1 MHLICCQYKE
11 PRFFPE
17 VQHPPK
23 QETSSCIMINEPTLT
38 LKNEEMSYIHITPAN
53 QNELA
58 VLLRTKT
65 KQKDIAILLG
75 KHRTSIWRE
84 KKRNGGKGK
93 YSSRKAKEKT
103 TNRQVLAHSKQQK
116 IKNNSWLRNYVVKKL
131 KKRWSPEQISGRL
144 KLKYPDDRKKHIG
157 KDCIYKYI
165 YEERKDLVKF
175 LRCQKG
181 NYRRRYG
188 TRIREKAREE
198 AKKKRIDTRPKVV
211 ETKERIG
218 DWEGDTIL
226 GSDKNHILTHTERK
240 SGKIFGDKL
249 KTPTADETR
258 IATVK
263 RFEKIPK
270 NKKHTITYDN
280 GSTFASHE
288 QTEKNTGIDIYFAYP
303 YHAWERG
310 CNENA
315 NGLLRQYF
323 PKGTPLG
330 DVSQKEINRV
340 THEIDE
346 RPRKRH
352 GYFTPNEIFAKN
364 EKINRN

>member
-1 MHLICCQYKE
+1 
-11 PRFFPE
+11 
-17 VQHPPK
+17 
-23 QETSSCIMINEPTLT
+23 MINEPTLT
-38 LKNEEMSYIHITPAN
+38 LINERMSYIHITPAN

-65 KQKDIAILLG
+65 KQKDIATLLG

-84 KKRNGGKGK
+84 RKRNEEDEK

-103 TNRQVLAHSKQQK
+103 TDRQISAHAKQQK
-116 IKNNSWLRNYVVKKL
+116 IKNNSWLRNYIVKKI

-144 KLKYPDDRKKHIG
+144 ELKYPDDRKKQIG
-157 KDCIYKYI
+157 KDSIYKYI
-165 YEERKDLVKF
+165 YAERKDLVKF

-198 AKKKRIDTRPKVV
+198 AKKKRIDTRPEVV
-211 ETKERIG
+211 ETKERVG

-226 GSDKNHILTHTERK
+226 GSDKNHVLTHTERK
-240 SGKIFGDKL
+240 SGKILADKL
-249 KTPTADETR
+249 ERPTAEETR
-258 IATVK
+258 KAIAR
-263 RFEKIPK
+263 RFKNIEK
-270 NKKHTITYDN
+270 NKKYTITYDN
-280 GSTFASHE
+280 GTTFAFHVD
-288 QTEKNTGIDIYFAYP
+288 TEKDTGIDIYFAYP

-330 DVSQKEINRV
+330 NISQKRLNQV
-340 THEIDE
+340 TREIDD

-352 GYFTPNEIFAKN
+352 GYFTPNEIYSK
-364 EKINRN
+364 K